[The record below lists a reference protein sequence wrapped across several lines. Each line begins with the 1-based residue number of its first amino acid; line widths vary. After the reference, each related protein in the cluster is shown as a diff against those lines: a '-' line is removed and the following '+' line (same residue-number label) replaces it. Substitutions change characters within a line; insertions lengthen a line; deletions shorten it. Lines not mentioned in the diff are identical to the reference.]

1 MKGILESLFLRQEV
15 LPDQPELVEDRA
27 GRRGEVVNAR
37 EEVTKFQGL
46 LFDEMLGDPDPDAKS
61 SVLWLR

>member
-27 GRRGEVVNAR
+27 GRRGEVINAR

-46 LFDEMLGDPDPDAKS
+46 LFDEMLGDKDPEEES